1 MSNQRVCVFA
11 APLLRRPTLFIT
23 RQPLEKKQQQHI
35 VYILF
40 SPQSAENVPL
50 YSSNSVA
57 SVSVKLLAAFFCV
70 GANLSLR
77 KHLLLLAL
85 RRWGRFARRFPA
97 AKSEEKRMFS
107 QAKLTC
113 KTGGLWAER
122 GKCCI
127 SREAWD
133 EGRRRNA
140 RGKARDILGG
150 PGAVSR
156 AGRKGVTKVFKY
168 GKKSLCL
175 KTFVAP
181 FLPDRLTAP
190 GPPRMSKGALIGS
203 EAKRHFPGYQRFF
216 LRAPGIFGVGRR
228 PWPRAAKRC
237 SRLPVVSIQV
247 YSGEL

>member
-1 MSNQRVCVFA
+1 MYF
-11 APLLRRPTLFIT
+11 
-23 RQPLEKKQQQHI
+23 
-35 VYILF
+35 LF

-57 SVSVKLLAAFFCV
+57 YVSVKLLAAFFCV

-77 KHLLLLAL
+77 KRLLLLAL

-140 RGKARDILGG
+140 RGKARDMLGG

-168 GKKSLCL
+168 GQKSLCL

-190 GPPRMSKGALIGS
+190 GPPRMSKGALIRQRS
-203 EAKRHFPGYQRFF
+203 EASLPWLPEVF
-216 LRAPGIFGVGRR
+216 LACAGNFRC
-228 PWPRAAKRC
+228 WPKAVAT
-237 SRLPVVSIQV
+237 
-247 YSGEL
+247 SGEALLTITCRFDTSLLRRVVN

>member
-1 MSNQRVCVFA
+1 M
-11 APLLRRPTLFIT
+11 
-23 RQPLEKKQQQHI
+23 
-35 VYILF
+35 YILF

-57 SVSVKLLAAFFCV
+57 YVSVKLLAAFFCV

-77 KHLLLLAL
+77 KRLLLLAL

-140 RGKARDILGG
+140 RGKARDMLGG

-168 GKKSLCL
+168 GQKSLCL

-203 EAKRHFPGYQRFF
+203 EAKRPYPGYQRFF

-228 PWPRAAKRC
+228 PWPRAGKRC

>member
-23 RQPLEKKQQQHI
+23 RQPLEKKQQQQQHI

-57 SVSVKLLAAFFCV
+57 YVSVKLLAAFFCV

-107 QAKLTC
+107 
-113 KTGGLWAER
+113 
-122 GKCCI
+122 
-127 SREAWD
+127 
-133 EGRRRNA
+133 
-140 RGKARDILGG
+140 
-150 PGAVSR
+150 
-156 AGRKGVTKVFKY
+156 
-168 GKKSLCL
+168 
-175 KTFVAP
+175 
-181 FLPDRLTAP
+181 
-190 GPPRMSKGALIGS
+190 
-203 EAKRHFPGYQRFF
+203 
-216 LRAPGIFGVGRR
+216 
-228 PWPRAAKRC
+228 
-237 SRLPVVSIQV
+237 
-247 YSGEL
+247 